1 MCLPSSTIDTSY
13 PVLRVP
19 SPFSAAD
26 ATGRL
31 NYAKLV
37 CFIVLY
43 SRVISSR
50 PGAPSSRLAMLPV
63 HEAVAKPKAGR
74 ATRQRFVDPVD
85 LGLDP
90 IDLGLD
96 PVDLGLDLVDL
107 GLDPVD
113 LGLGPVDL
121 GLDPIAL
128 GLDPV
133 DLGNT
138 VNEIDRIKTEIDR
151 IKAKVDRIKAKIDR
165 IKAKIDRIKAKIDRI
180 KAKVDRIEAEIRKV
194 GNSLLG
200 APACLWFDNDVAGRE

>member
-1 MCLPSSTIDTSY
+1 MVSIHTQYMCLPSSTIDTSY

-96 PVDLGLDLVDL
+96 PVDLGLDLVD
-107 GLDPVD
+107 
-113 LGLGPVDL
+113 
-121 GLDPIAL
+121 
-128 GLDPV
+128 
-133 DLGNT
+133 
-138 VNEIDRIKTEIDR
+138 
-151 IKAKVDRIKAKIDR
+151 
-165 IKAKIDRIKAKIDRI
+165 
-180 KAKVDRIEAEIRKV
+180 RIEAEIRKV